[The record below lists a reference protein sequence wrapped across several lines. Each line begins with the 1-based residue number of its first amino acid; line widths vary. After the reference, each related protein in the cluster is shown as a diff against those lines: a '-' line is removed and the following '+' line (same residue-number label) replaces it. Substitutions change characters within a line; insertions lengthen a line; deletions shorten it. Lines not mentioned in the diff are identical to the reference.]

1 MYLLKFLISFLGPW
15 IDVSLEVRYQFPRAL
30 DKSIL
35 DLEFRISFIE
45 YVIDICL
52 NVPYKFPAILDRCS
66 S

>member
-15 IDVSLEVRYQFPRAL
+15 IDVSLEVRYQFTRAL

-45 YVIDICL
+45 YVIDIFVK
-52 NVPYKFPAILDRCS
+52 NPDKFPRNLHRCMS
-66 S
+66 